1 MKTVKMQT
9 VACRM
14 IDLKRYRFAWL
25 LFLFIYGKSFGVQAQ
40 EIQIEIAPVLAHFPV
55 DFSLVTHAD
64 MQFVGYYDP
73 EHNMTVASR
82 KLNDTKWNYQIL
94 PSKIKWDSHN
104 SITMAVDKE
113 GYLHLSG
120 NMHCQPLIYFRSE
133 KPLDITS
140 FKRVESMTSQREDMV
155 TYPSFMEG
163 PDGNLIFHYRYG
175 GSGNGDEIYNT
186 YDCATKTWSRLLDQP
201 LTDGEGQ
208 MNAYMEGPL
217 SGPDHYYHLVWVWR
231 DTYHCE
237 TNHHLSYAKS
247 PDLKNWESAAGES
260 VSLPLTIHETRLWVD
275 SIPPK
280 GGIINGAAKL
290 GFDSQD
296 RPLIVYY
303 KFDAAGKTQA
313 YVARSSNQKWDIKR
327 ISNWDYRWWFS
338 GGGSINNEINL
349 QAAVLTD
356 RGRLKVAYNHIKY
369 GAGYWILDENT
380 LNVLETVRTGD
391 SQTKLPSQEK
401 TPEAFIKVKRTVKD
415 SGKASP
421 SVYSLEWETLPANR
435 DTLRTGMAIEPS
447 MLYLIER
454 EH

>member
-1 MKTVKMQT
+1 MKKVQNTNFSML
-9 VACRM
+9 
-14 IDLKRYRFAWL
+14 DLKTY
-25 LFLFIYGKSFGVQAQ
+25 LFVFFFSFFICGKLIGIQAQ
-40 EIQIEIAPVLAHFPV
+40 EKQMEVASVLAHFPV
-55 DFSLVTHAD
+55 DFSLVTYGD

-82 KLNDTKWNYQIL
+82 KLNDIKWNYQIL

-104 SITMAVDKE
+104 SITMAVDKD

-120 NMHCQPLIYFRSE
+120 NMHCQPLIYFRSG

-140 FKRVESMTSQREDMV
+140 FKKVGSMTGKREDMV
-155 TYPSFMEG
+155 TYPVFMEG

-186 YDCATKTWSRLLDQP
+186 YDCTTKTWSRLLDTP
-201 LTDGEGQ
+201 LTDGEGK
-208 MNAYMEGPL
+208 MNAYMGGPSL
-217 SGPDHYYHLVWVWR
+217 GPDNYYHLVWVWR

-260 VSLPLTIHETRLWVD
+260 VELPLTIHESQLWVD
-275 SIPPK
+275 PVPAK

-290 GFDSQD
+290 GFDNQN

-303 KFDAAGKTQA
+303 KFDTSGKTQA
-313 YVARSSNQKWDIKR
+313 YIARFNNQKWDLKQ
-327 ISNWDYRWWFS
+327 ISSWNYRWWFS

-349 QAAVLTD
+349 QAPVMVGKDT
-356 RGRLKVAYNHIKY
+356 LKVGYDHIKH
-369 GAGYWILDENT
+369 GLGYWILDEKT

-391 SQTKLPSQEK
+391 SKTKQPSQNI
-401 TPEAFIKVKRTVKD
+401 TSDAFVKVKRTVKD
-415 SGKASP
+415 SGHTSLSKAA
-421 SVYSLEWETLPANR
+421 YSLKWETLPANR
-435 DTLRTGMAIEPS
+435 DTLRTDIEIEPS
-447 MLYLIER
+447 MLYLIESK
-454 EH
+454 